1 MPPGRYRPQFL
12 GLHDLAASHDSVIE
26 IGKDTREVR
35 FDVRLVP
42 GKMLH
47 LGNGHHRI
55 VASDGTVLWD
65 CEGLTSVDLPYGI
78 YEIDGQRREVS
89 R

>member
-1 MPPGRYRPQFL
+1 MHLTECRR
-12 GLHDLAASHDSVIE
+12 A
-26 IGKDTREVR
+26 GKPVEHRTPEHILKIR
-35 FDVRLVP
+35 FDIRLVP
-42 GKMLH
+42 GKTVL

-65 CEGLTSVDLPYGI
+65 CEDLTSVDLPYGI